1 METFITVTQ
10 YLENPD
16 VTLSKIQRYDALIDA
31 LELQIISNVEN
42 SSFEELQ
49 MEDGQ
54 MKIRSRYRSM
64 REMEAGLKALEQARQ
79 RYINR
84 YNGRVSVLR
93 GGTF

>member
-16 VTLSKIQRYDALIDA
+16 VTLSKIKRYDALIDA